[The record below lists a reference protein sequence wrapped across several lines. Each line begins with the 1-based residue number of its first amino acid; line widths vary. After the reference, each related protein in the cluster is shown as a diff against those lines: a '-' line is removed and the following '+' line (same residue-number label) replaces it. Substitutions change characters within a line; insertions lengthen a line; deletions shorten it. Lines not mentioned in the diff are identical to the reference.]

1 MDGVM
6 KFFPSPQECMISEA
20 FMLSDLPHHVLEGS
34 IVAEGNSAERYGGAI
49 CCRHSRLTCRLQAGT
64 LRLKLLRQPVVCLHW
79 SHFLISFCHRNDK
92 GNPTD
97 VTRRCSPQLLMTKSC
112 RANENWE
119 EVKEKKGE
127 KG

>member
-6 KFFPSPQECMISEA
+6 KFFPSPQECMISKA

-97 VTRRCSPQLLMTKSC
+97 VTMRTGKKSRRKRVRRASSSFARVCS
-112 RANENWE
+112 A
-119 EVKEKKGE
+119 G
-127 KG
+127 